1 MLAKNVNDNAALSVS
16 PRRQCVLREQAR
28 SYRGWMERIWI
39 MRTFIGS
46 LLVCWSINALAEQPP
61 AIDPAAIKTQLQDYY
76 FDAARRGDLDMLNTF
91 IDSGYSLN
99 TQDDKGYTALI
110 LAAYHGQAPFVAR
123 LLDAGADACVQDKRG
138 NTALMGAIFKG
149 ELKIAQRLLATDCNP
164 DQRNG
169 AGQTAAMYAGL
180 FKRVELLDELK
191 AKGADLNAED
201 PIGNSASRLAS
212 GEIRTPAPR

>member
-1 MLAKNVNDNAALSVS
+1 MRSFIGALLTCWSLSVFAD
-16 PRRQCVLREQAR
+16 PQA
-28 SYRGWMERIWI
+28 
-39 MRTFIGS
+39 
-46 LLVCWSINALAEQPP
+46 LKA
-61 AIDPAAIKTQLQDYY
+61 QLQDYY
-76 FDAARRGDLDMLNTF
+76 FDAARRGDVEMLTTF
-91 IDSGYSLN
+91 IESGYSLN
-99 TQDDKGYTALI
+99 TVDDKGYTALI
-110 LAAYHGQAPFVAR
+110 LAAYHGHEPVVEQ
-123 LLDAGADACVQDKRG
+123 LLAAGADACVQDKRG

-149 ELKIAQRLLATDCNP
+149 ELSIARRLLGTACNP

-212 GEIRTPAPR
+212 GEIRTPASR

>member
-1 MLAKNVNDNAALSVS
+1 M
-16 PRRQCVLREQAR
+16 
-28 SYRGWMERIWI
+28 
-39 MRTFIGS
+39 MRTFI
-46 LLVCWSINALAEQPP
+46 LAVLACWSLNALAGQPAP
-61 AIDPAAIKTQLQDYY
+61 NDPAALKAQLQDYY

-91 IDSGYSLN
+91 VDSGYSLN

-110 LAAYHGQAPFVAR
+110 LAAYHGQGAFVER
-123 LLDAGADACVQDKRG
+123 LLSAGADACVQDKRG

-180 FKRVELLDELK
+180 FKRIELLDVLK

-201 PIGNSASRLAS
+201 PVGNSASRLAS
-212 GEIRTPAPR
+212 GEIRTPASR